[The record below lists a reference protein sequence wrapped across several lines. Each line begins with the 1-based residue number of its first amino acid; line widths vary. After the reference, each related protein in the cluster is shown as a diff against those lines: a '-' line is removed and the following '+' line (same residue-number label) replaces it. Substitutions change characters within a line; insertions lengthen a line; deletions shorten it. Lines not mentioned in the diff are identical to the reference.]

1 MVKTQYQ
8 EKLLHHSSLNI
19 DYLRRAYI
27 IKQMSI
33 STFFFFHQ
41 DKRHL
46 VHSFFLAD
54 LYALPKLFCRNIP
67 GYKKTVNYVTA
78 TRFK

>member
-8 EKLLHHSSLNI
+8 EKLLHHSSLNT

-33 STFFFFHQ
+33 STFFFHQ
-41 DKRHL
+41 DKKHL
-46 VHSFFLAD
+46 FHSCFLAD

-67 GYKKTVNYVTA
+67 GYKKPVNYVSA